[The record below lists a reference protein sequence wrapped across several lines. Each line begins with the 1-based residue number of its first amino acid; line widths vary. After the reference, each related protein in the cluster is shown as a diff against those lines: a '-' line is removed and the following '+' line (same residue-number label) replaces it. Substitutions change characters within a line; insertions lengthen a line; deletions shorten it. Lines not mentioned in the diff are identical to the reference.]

1 MSETKP
7 RLELVR
13 GLGGWA
19 AAAIVVGTMIGTGI
33 FLKPAEMA
41 SLGGSLGIVYA
52 AWIVGAVLSL
62 FGALAYAE
70 LGAAIPEAGG
80 EYAYLR
86 RAFGPVWGFLFGWTH
101 SIVARPASAASIAAG
116 VLRFWGFMMPS
127 VAAPIHVFDWNYSLS
142 GAAHH
147 FRFVFS
153 WAQPMAILALA
164 LITGVNYLGVR
175 LGGRVQVV
183 LTIIKVASVVLI
195 VIAGFA
201 FSKGGGTPLHPLFA
215 AGLRG
220 SVFGAFLATLAAS
233 LWAYDGWEDLNL
245 VGSEVEHPERN
256 LHRALVGGVAVVA
269 VIYLLFNA
277 VCFYVLPFTKI
288 ATSDHVAS
296 DVVSHFAGQGAALW
310 VTLAMVIAG
319 LGSLNSSILS
329 GARVDYAMARD
340 GLFFRIAGGIHP
352 KFRTPANALIF
363 QFILASL
370 FALTGTF
377 EDLTSLFIF
386 AGWIFYG
393 LATIGLFRLRYT
405 EPNMPRPYRCWGYP
419 WVPGAFVAG
428 AVALT
433 INLWLDRPVRCS
445 IGLAM
450 MMTGLIF
457 YRHWR
462 KTQVAAS
469 A

>member
-19 AAAIVVGTMIGTGI
+19 SAAIVVGTMIGTGI

-41 SLGGSLGIVYA
+41 SLGGSIGIVYA
-52 AWIVGAVLSL
+52 AWIVGAILSL

-101 SIVARPASAASIAAG
+101 SIVARPASVASIAAG

-127 VAAPIHVFDWNYSLS
+127 VAAPIHVFDWDYNLF

-147 FRFVFS
+147 FHFVFS
-153 WAQPMAILALA
+153 WAQPLAILVIS
-164 LITGVNYLGVR
+164 LITGINYLGVR

-183 LTIIKVASVVLI
+183 LTIIKVASVVSI

-201 FSKGGGTPLHPLFA
+201 FSKGGGTPLHPFFD

-220 SVFGAFLATLAAS
+220 GIFGAFLATLAAS

-245 VGSEVEHPERN
+245 VGSEVKNPETN
-256 LHRALVGGVAVVA
+256 IHHALVGGVVVVA
-269 VIYLLFNA
+269 VLYLLFNA
-277 VCFYVLPFTKI
+277 VSFYVLPFAQI
-288 ATSDHVAS
+288 AASDHVAS
-296 DVVSHFAGQGAALW
+296 DVVAKFAGSGAALW
-310 VTLAMVIAG
+310 ITLAMVIAG

-393 LATIGLFRLRYT
+393 LATIGLFRLRVT

-433 INLWLDRPVRCS
+433 INLWLDRPVRCT

-457 YRHWR
+457 YRHWNKSQAVR
-462 KTQVAAS
+462 IV
-469 A
+469 

>member
-1 MSETKP
+1 
-7 RLELVR
+7 
-13 GLGGWA
+13 
-19 AAAIVVGTMIGTGI
+19 
-33 FLKPAEMA
+33 
-41 SLGGSLGIVYA
+41 
-52 AWIVGAVLSL
+52 L
-62 FGALAYAE
+62 F
-70 LGAAIPEAGG
+70 
-80 EYAYLR
+80 
-86 RAFGPVWGFLFGWTH
+86 
-101 SIVARPASAASIAAG
+101 
-116 VLRFWGFMMPS
+116 
-127 VAAPIHVFDWNYSLS
+127 

-147 FRFVFS
+147 FKFVFS
-153 WAQPMAILALA
+153 WAQPLAILVIA
-164 LITGVNYLGVR
+164 LITGINYLGVR

-183 LTIIKVASVVLI
+183 LTIIKIASVVSI

-201 FSKGGGTPLHPLFA
+201 FSKGGGTPLHPLFN
-215 AGLRG
+215 AGVRG
-220 SVFGAFLATLAAS
+220 GVFGAFLATLAAS

-245 VGSEVEHPERN
+245 VGSEVKNPEKN
-256 LHRALVGGVAVVA
+256 LHHALVGGVVVVA
-269 VIYLLFNA
+269 VLYLLFNA
-277 VCFYVLPFTKI
+277 VSFYVLPFAKI
-288 ATSDHVAS
+288 ANSEHVAS
-296 DVVSHFAGQGAALW
+296 DVVAHFAGKDAALW
-310 VTLAMVIAG
+310 VTLAMMIAG

-352 KFRTPANALIF
+352 KFRTPTNALIF

-433 INLWLDRPVRCS
+433 INLWLARPVRCT

-457 YRHWR
+457 YRHWN
-462 KTQVAAS
+462 KLQAARN